1 MSRSSATLVLLAVL
15 IAYLSIGAA
24 YAISTPP
31 WQAPDEPA
39 HYNYIKYIVEH
50 GALPV
55 LAAGDYDQAYN
66 EAFTRSPSD
75 VQTRSIEPL
84 RYENYSP
91 PLYYLLAVPLYALT
105 DGWLIGVRFLSVVL
119 GGALVVVAYLIGAE
133 VLPDRLHIALGG
145 AALVAFVPQHV
156 AMLSAV
162 NSDALAELLIA
173 LCALQALRLFRTPQ
187 PSQRAL
193 FVLGVTL
200 GLGLLTK
207 ATVYYTALPIVAVA
221 LGLHRRRHG
230 SPFTQFVLVFVPA
243 LALGALFWLRNL
255 SVYGGFD
262 ILGLARHNAIVVGQ
276 PTTAEW
282 IAQYGVGGTIG
293 RGLTTTFHSFWG
305 QFGWMAV
312 PMPDNVYVILGGLS
326 ALGAAGWLWW
336 LIETRRAERGARP
349 MSAGAIVLGL
359 LAALTAGGLIYY
371 NLTFVQ
377 YQGRYLFPALIPLGL
392 VFTLGLDQWLDKA
405 RAVVVKLTAKSKRDL
420 TPWLD
425 EAQLLVLTLVFLYL
439 ARLCVVALQNYI
451 LPNLSA

>member
-1 MSRSSATLVLLAVL
+1 M
-15 IAYLSIGAA
+15 
-24 YAISTPP
+24 
-31 WQAPDEPA
+31 
-39 HYNYIKYIVEH
+39 
-50 GALPV
+50 
-55 LAAGDYDQAYN
+55 
-66 EAFTRSPSD
+66 
-75 VQTRSIEPL
+75 
-84 RYENYSP
+84 
-91 PLYYLLAVPLYALT
+91 
-105 DGWLIGVRFLSVVL
+105 
-119 GGALVVVAYLIGAE
+119 
-133 VLPDRLHIALGG
+133 
-145 AALVAFVPQHV
+145 
-156 AMLSAV
+156 
-162 NSDALAELLIA
+162 
-173 LCALQALRLFRTPQ
+173 
-187 PSQRAL
+187 
-193 FVLGVTL
+193 
-200 GLGLLTK
+200 
-207 ATVYYTALPIVAVA
+207 
-221 LGLHRRRHG
+221 
-230 SPFTQFVLVFVPA
+230 
-243 LALGALFWLRNL
+243 
-255 SVYGGFD
+255 
-262 ILGLARHNAIVVGQ
+262 
-276 PTTAEW
+276 
-282 IAQYGVGGTIG
+282 GGTVG